1 MKKIGTD
8 DFGQHEVVHTA
19 SIIVDMISSHIME
32 HPAVEANPRWTHL
45 AEKALEAMM
54 AVYQETATNTALRQ
68 MLKELI
74 IEKSFRKGN
83 FTLASGKASNYF
95 FDMKPTMLDPSGSNL
110 IGTLILDKIT
120 EISVDHR
127 ANVVGGMAM
136 GAIPLVSVVSSKS
149 HQTNF
154 PVKGFFVRKQAKD
167 HGTEQIIEG
176 ELFEGDRVICL
187 EDVTTSGGSVMI
199 AINAARAT
207 GCCVDNAITIVDR
220 LEGAEAFLQA
230 VGVTL
235 HSIFTIEDFA

>member
-8 DFGQHEVVHTA
+8 DFGQHEVVHAA
-19 SIIVDMISSHIME
+19 SIIVNMIESHIMN
-32 HPAVEANPRWTHL
+32 HPAVEANPRWMYL

-83 FTLASGKASNYF
+83 FTLSSGKASNYF

-120 EISVDHR
+120 EIGAVN
-127 ANVVGGMAM
+127 AVGGMAM

-149 HQTNF
+149 YQTNF
-154 PVKGFFVRKQAKD
+154 PVKGFFVRKKAKD

-176 ELFEGDRVICL
+176 ELFDGETVICL
-187 EDVTTSGGSVMI
+187 EDVTTTGDSVML
-199 AINAARAT
+199 AVDAAEAV
-207 GCCVDNAITIVDR
+207 GCCVDNVITIVDR
-220 LEGAEAFLQA
+220 LEGAKENLAHN
-230 VGVTL
+230 GITL
-235 HSIFTIEDFA
+235 HSIFTIEDFE